1 MEEAGC
7 PGHVVGHMKPP
18 LPLAV
23 SLTPKARTMSSNDS
37 SLGSLDAEEP
47 TGCEAQLV
55 GRGAVRAAL
64 HLPSWETRPECP

>member
-7 PGHVVGHMKPP
+7 PGHAVGHMKPP
-18 LPLAV
+18 LPPAA

-37 SLGSLDAEEP
+37 SLDAEEP
-47 TGCEAQLV
+47 TGREAQLV

-64 HLPSWETRPECP
+64 RLPSWETRPERP